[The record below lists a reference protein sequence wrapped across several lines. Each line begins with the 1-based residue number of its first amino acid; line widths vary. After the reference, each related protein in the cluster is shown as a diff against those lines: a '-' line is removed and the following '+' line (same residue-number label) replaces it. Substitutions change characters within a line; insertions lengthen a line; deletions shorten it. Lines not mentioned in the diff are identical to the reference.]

1 MSETATRTILEPG
14 VWSAPAPGTTITGRV
29 AVIGKPSRA
38 SAWTGEA
45 TAWASLQRFDD
56 AQSFV
61 AANDSALFDAIV
73 DEGEDDVAARIELLF
88 RALDALAPG
97 GLYVGLAP
105 ALRTAG
111 SEAVSETP
119 RHESLLDCAIA
130 VAAEIA
136 GEAAPVRA
144 IGSVAETAS
153 PDLVRQTLLATIAR
167 IELGDG
173 VLRIVKRADA
183 RAPAT
188 TLHGGDVAPGPF
200 AALRAGDAAE
210 ASVLRDHVAA
220 LSAET
225 ARLRLRVRRF
235 EADHQAWAER
245 THAIESS
252 WLATTGRAV
261 RTPMHLRGAVKVG
274 AFNVA
279 RRAYRASLRIPLL
292 RGLAAR
298 ARALLR

>member
-1 MSETATRTILEPG
+1 MSAPATRTILEPG
-14 VWSAPAPGTTITGRV
+14 VWVPPKLGASIAGHV
-29 AVIGKPSRA
+29 AVIGKPTRA

-45 TAWASLQRFDD
+45 TAWTSLQRFDD
-56 AQSFV
+56 AQSFF
-61 AANDSALFDAIV
+61 AAGDTASFDAIV
-73 DEGEDDVAARIELLF
+73 DEGGGDVAGRVELMF
-88 RALDALAPG
+88 RALDALANG
-97 GLYVGLAP
+97 GLYVALAP
-105 ALRTAG
+105 ALHWTS
-111 SEAVSETP
+111 SEAGYVSG
-119 RHESLLDCAIA
+119 RHDSLLDCAIA

-153 PDLVRQTLLATIAR
+153 PDLVRQTLLATIAT

-200 AALRAGDAAE
+200 AFLRAIDAAE

-220 LSAET
+220 LSAEI

-235 EADHQAWAER
+235 EADQHAWAQR
-245 THAIESS
+245 THAIETS

-261 RTPMHLRGAVKVG
+261 RTPMHMRGAIKVG

-279 RRAYRASLRIPLL
+279 RRVYRASLRMPGL
-292 RGLAAR
+292 RGLALK

>member
-1 MSETATRTILEPG
+1 M
-14 VWSAPAPGTTITGRV
+14 TGRV
-29 AVIGKPSRA
+29 AVIGRPSRS
-38 SAWTGEA
+38 SAWMGEPA
-45 TAWASLQRFDD
+45 AWASLQRFDD
-56 AQSFV
+56 PQSFL
-61 AANDSALFDAIV
+61 AAATPAAFDAII
-73 DEGEDDVAARIELLF
+73 DEGGGDVAARIELLF
-88 RALDALAPG
+88 RALDALVPG
-97 GLYVGLAP
+97 GLYAALAP
-105 ALRTAG
+105 AQRATG
-111 SEAVSETP
+111 SEAGSASA
-119 RHESLLDCAIA
+119 RHDSLLDCAIA
-130 VAAEIA
+130 VSAEIA

-167 IELGDG
+167 VELGDG
-173 VLRIVKRADA
+173 VLRILKRADA

-200 AALRAGDAAE
+200 AALRAVDAAE

-225 ARLRLRVRRF
+225 ARLRLRVQRF
-235 EADHQAWAER
+235 EADHHAWAER
-245 THAIESS
+245 THAIETS

-274 AFNVA
+274 AFNLA
-279 RRAYRASLRIPLL
+279 RRVYRASLSIPVL
-292 RGLAAR
+292 RGLASR